1 MKWLLLIFVVACSKK
16 AAPAPEQDHPA
27 VPQLSAT
34 EVQRSR
40 DACTA
45 YADRVC
51 ACTAPAAQQQCTLA
65 KGMPAAIE
73 LALGLMAS
81 PDSKRQDALAA
92 EVNVRETVKEC
103 IEETAKLPAL
113 GCP

>member
-1 MKWLLLIFVVACSKK
+1 MKWLLLIAVVACSKS
-16 AAPAPEQDHPA
+16 AAPAEKDHSP
-27 VPQLSAT
+27 VPQLSAA
-34 EVQRSR
+34 EIQRSR

-51 ACTAPAAQQQCTLA
+51 ACTAPAAKQQCALA

-73 LALGLMAS
+73 LALGLMAN

-92 EVNVRETVKEC
+92 EVNIRETVKEC
-103 IEETAKLPAL
+103 IEEIAKLPAL